1 MLGCTG
7 MFQPGCLGQIV
18 TERDQSTSGGF
29 EFVPN
34 EFLVSDRNISSIEP
48 KLYQERFIHFI
59 KNRVLSKN
67 NNNNSNSN
75 NNSTRNYNNN
85 GSSNRNSNTVGHGRT
100 ETNSNGRSSNSGS
113 RRNSS
118 NGLVN
123 GIPVAPLA
131 PLAPSTLVTSSSSS
145 SIPVAVAPVVQQQRM
160 RMYRVVVPNGVA
172 AGSEFTVNAGGRNYS
187 ILCPRNGGMVVLVR
201 WWKLQLPA

>member
-1 MLGCTG
+1 

-29 EFVPN
+29 DFVPN

-59 KNRVLSKN
+59 KNRVFSKNTTNNN

-75 NNSTRNYNNN
+75 YNNN
-85 GSSNRNSNTVGHGRT
+85 GSGSRNGYNVDHGRT
-100 ETNSNGRSSNSGS
+100 ESNSSVRSSNSGS

-131 PLAPSTLVTSSSSS
+131 PFAPSTHVSSSSS
-145 SIPVAVAPVVQQQRM
+145 SIPLAVAPVVQQQRM
-160 RMYRVVVPNGVA
+160 RMYRVVVPNGVV

-187 ILCPRNGGMVVLVR
+187 ILCPRNGGPGSMVEV
-201 WWKLQLPA
+201 QLPA

>member
-29 EFVPN
+29 DFVPN

-67 NNNNSNSN
+67 NNSNNNNNSNS
-75 NNSTRNYNNN
+75 NYNNN
-85 GSSNRNSNTVGHGRT
+85 GSGSRNGYNVDHGRT
-100 ETNSNGRSSNSGS
+100 ESNSSVRSSNSGS

-131 PLAPSTLVTSSSSS
+131 PFAPSTLVSSSSS
-145 SIPVAVAPVVQQQRM
+145 SIPLAPVVQQQRM

-187 ILCPRNGGMVVLVR
+187 ILCPRNGGPGSMVEV
-201 WWKLQLPA
+201 QLPA

>member
-1 MLGCTG
+1 

-29 EFVPN
+29 DFVPN

-48 KLYQERFIHFI
+48 KLYQERFLHFI

-67 NNNNSNSN
+67 NNNNNN
-75 NNSTRNYNNN
+75 NNSNSNYNNN
-85 GSSNRNSNTVGHGRT
+85 GSGSRNSYNVEHGRT
-100 ETNSNGRSSNSGS
+100 DSNSSVRSSNSGS

-131 PLAPSTLVTSSSSS
+131 PFAPSTLVSSSSSS
-145 SIPVAVAPVVQQQRM
+145 SIPLAPVVQQQRM
-160 RMYRVVVPNGVA
+160 RMYRVVVPNGVV

-187 ILCPRNGGMVVLVR
+187 ILCPSNGGPGSMVEV
-201 WWKLQLPA
+201 QLPA

>member
-1 MLGCTG
+1 

-29 EFVPN
+29 DFVPN

-67 NNNNSNSN
+67 NNNNNNNNNNSN

-85 GSSNRNSNTVGHGRT
+85 GSGSRNSYTVDHGRT
-100 ETNSNGRSSNSGS
+100 ESNSSVRSSNSGS

-131 PLAPSTLVTSSSSS
+131 PLAPSSLLSSSSSS
-145 SIPVAVAPVVQQQRM
+145 SIPLAVAPVVQQQRM
-160 RMYRVVVPNGVA
+160 RMYRVVVPNGVV

-187 ILCPRNGGMVVLVR
+187 ILCPRNGGPGSMVEV
-201 WWKLQLPA
+201 QLPA

>member
-1 MLGCTG
+1 

-29 EFVPN
+29 DFVPN

-67 NNNNSNSN
+67 NNSN
-75 NNSTRNYNNN
+75 NNNNNINSNYNNN
-85 GSSNRNSNTVGHGRT
+85 GSGSRNSYTVEHGRT
-100 ETNSNGRSSNSGS
+100 ESNSSVRSSNSGS

-123 GIPVAPLA
+123 GIPVAPVAPLA
-131 PLAPSTLVTSSSSS
+131 PLAPSTLVSSSSSS
-145 SIPVAVAPVVQQQRM
+145 SIPLAVAPVVQQQRM
-160 RMYRVVVPNGVA
+160 RMYRVVVPNGVV

-187 ILCPRNGGMVVLVR
+187 ILCPNNGGPGSMVEV
-201 WWKLQLPA
+201 QLPA